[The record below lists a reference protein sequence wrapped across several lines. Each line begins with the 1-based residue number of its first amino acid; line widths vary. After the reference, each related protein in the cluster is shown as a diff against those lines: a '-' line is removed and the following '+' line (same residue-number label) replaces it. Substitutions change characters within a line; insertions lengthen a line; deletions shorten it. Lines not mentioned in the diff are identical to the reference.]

1 MAGKES
7 VKPSEGGLQQAL
19 LGEVDPFGIALAFN
33 GTGEEGE
40 YPSCESCQSTLSTAG
55 RKPHFVH
62 KKLSFSG
69 KTITFSENGGKHR
82 RQ

>member
-7 VKPSEGGLQQAL
+7 VGPNEGGLQQAL
-19 LGEVDPFGIALAFN
+19 LGEVVPFGIVLACH
-33 GTGEEGE
+33 GAGEEGE
-40 YPSCESCQSTLSTAG
+40 YPSCESCQSILSTAG